1 MRFGMRLGPFWVST
15 STRRRRRRPTQ
26 LQEDRAAREDYD
38 ARMDAEL
45 RRVERMSPE
54 EFRRYEEETGA
65 EYREPEA

>member
-1 MRFGMRLGPFWVST
+1 M
-15 STRRRRRRPTQ
+15 
-26 LQEDRAAREDYD
+26 EDRGAREDYD
-38 ARMDAEL
+38 AQVDAEL

>member
-1 MRFGMRLGPFWVST
+1 MRLGPFWVST
-15 STRRRRRRPTQ
+15 STRRRRPTR
-26 LQEDRAAREDYD
+26 LMEDRGAREDYD
-38 ARMDAEL
+38 AQVDAEL